1 LEEYYDISLYV
12 KILVKL
18 LNLNLKHVI
27 LLFVVA
33 QFSIN
38 GLKAQTRKAR
48 KAEKNAEKIEHF
60 QKIFYQKARKK
71 AVKERRKM
79 QQEETQKRMEE
90 ADKRAKRF
98 NRDKKVLFF
107 IRFVKKRKA
116 KK

>member
-1 LEEYYDISLYV
+1 M
-12 KILVKL
+12 
-18 LNLNLKHVI
+18 NLKHVI

-33 QFSIN
+33 QFTIT
-38 GLKAQTRKAR
+38 GLQAQTRKAR

-60 QKIFYQKARKK
+60 QRVFYRKARKK

-79 QQEETQKRMEE
+79 QHEETQKRMEE

-98 NRDKKVLFF
+98 NRDQKELFF
-107 IRFVKKRKA
+107 IRFIKIRKA